1 VSDPPEA
8 MTLQRLTEA
17 EDGLAFDIRYATA
30 DNLTGRPIYRRPV
43 AMLVLEARAR
53 LARARDLAASLGYRL
68 VVFDAFRPLE
78 AQWALWDAVANKD
91 FVADPRRGGVH
102 PRGVAVDLT
111 LAEAATGRLLPMGTG
126 FDAITPLSAHGS
138 LDVPA
143 EARRN
148 RALLL
153 GIMMSAG
160 WDNYLR
166 EWWHYQLFDPRRYPA
181 HWASAVPDGPM

>member
-1 VSDPPEA
+1 MP
-8 MTLQRLTEA
+8 LQRLTEA
-17 EDGLAFDIRYATA
+17 EDGLVLDLRYATA

-43 AMLVLEARAR
+43 AMLVPEARAR
-53 LARARDLAASLGYRL
+53 LARARDLAAALGLRL
-68 VVFDAFRPLE
+68 VLFDAFRPLE
-78 AQWALWDAVANKD
+78 AQWALWNAVGDKS

-111 LAEAATGRLLPMGTG
+111 LAEAATGRRLPMGTD
-126 FDAITPLSAHGS
+126 FDALTPASAHGS

-143 EARRN
+143 EAQRN

-153 GIMMSAG
+153 GIMTAAG

-166 EWWHYQLFDPRRYPA
+166 EWWHYQLFEPRRYPA